1 MNPRAKTVKELEQL
15 GFEFKRHGGNH
26 DIYWN
31 PETKVAIPVK
41 RHDFNE
47 NDAKYIL
54 KEAMRNRK

>member
-1 MNPRAKTVKELEQL
+1 MNPRVKTVKDLEHL
-15 GFEFKRHGGNH
+15 GFEFKRHGTNH

-31 PETKVAIPVK
+31 PETKVSIPVK